1 MSESLIDKVEKFL
14 EHNGLLRPENTFLIG
29 FSGGYD
35 STALLSIMASL
46 SAKYKFCVV
55 AMHLNHNWRKEAIDE
70 QKNCEY
76 FCKNFGINL
85 IVDTLKDTK
94 KTEDEARKA
103 RYKFFMDCAKK
114 FKNSYVMTAHNF
126 EDNAETVLYRLAK
139 GTGIR
144 GLCAIPEV
152 NTHSNITILRPLL
165 GCRRKDI
172 EAFCKDFKIN
182 QDSSNNDTHY
192 KRNLIRLKI
201 LPLLEEINPCA
212 IQAINSLSEIAK
224 SDIKIID
231 YATKQAFVDDKI
243 LKEKFDKMPNELKRE
258 IIYEFL
264 IKSGI
269 EPDKRKI
276 LEISDFLSQNNIQK
290 KYSLESNKYLTFDE
304 KFIYTTTP
312 QKMFSDEVELKVTGE
327 GDYEFKGGIF
337 SIKKIEKV
345 EKYPKDE
352 DYEAIVN
359 LPDKPLTIRTRRRGD
374 FIQPFGMDGKMKL
387 KKYLISKKIPEVLRD
402 EIVLLCCESEV
413 FWVSGVGLSDKLKV
427 VKHPSHVLKYNKK
440 W

>member
-1 MSESLIDKVEKFL
+1 MEELNYLRQDKKILGKESFVTYVDFQVKDGTADMWLYDIFPGVQLMVVDFSSESCFRSGEKQNVIGINHCRKGRFECAFDSRNYL
-14 EHNGLLRPENTFLIG
+14 YMGEGDITLNSQMHPPIASSFPLNCFYGSTIIVFPEVIKDVPELQSFQI
-29 FSGGYD
+29 
-35 STALLSIMASL
+35 
-46 SAKYKFCVV
+46 SA
-55 AMHLNHNWRKEAIDE
+55 EAI
-70 QKNCEY
+70 
-76 FCKNFGINL
+76 
-85 IVDTLKDTK
+85 
-94 KTEDEARKA
+94 TE
-103 RYKFFMDCAKK
+103 
-114 FKNSYVMTAHNF
+114 
-126 EDNAETVLYRLAK
+126 
-139 GTGIR
+139 
-144 GLCAIPEV
+144 
-152 NTHSNITILRPLL
+152 
-165 GCRRKDI
+165 
-172 EAFCKDFKIN
+172 
-182 QDSSNNDTHY
+182 
-192 KRNLIRLKI
+192 
-201 LPLLEEINPCA
+201 
-212 IQAINSLSEIAK
+212 
-224 SDIKIID
+224 
-231 YATKQAFVDDKI
+231 
-243 LKEKFDKMPNELKRE
+243 
-258 IIYEFL
+258 
-264 IKSGI
+264 
-269 EPDKRKI
+269 
-276 LEISDFLSQNNIQK
+276 

-440 W
+440 